1 MTKCGWNEGGGGT
14 GNEEGVREVE
24 ALPPGVSKA
33 SESPFTYTSVVGLV
47 KGTEVVQSQ
56 SKGQL

>member
-1 MTKCGWNEGGGGT
+1 MPQGT
-14 GNEEGVREVE
+14 APPHRNEEGVREVG
-24 ALPPGVSKA
+24 ALPPGVIKT